1 MREYTKKMETTF
13 SSKQVA
19 EQTGLSVHTLRYYE
33 QMGLV
38 YGIQRDANGYRQYSE
53 SDIKWFQVIKHF
65 RDMGLPI
72 REMQQFSAM
81 NNSAADSARVRREFM
96 ETYRAKIVEQQQE
109 LERALRKVDGK
120 IEFFRNRERIESE
133 KYKKS

>member
-1 MREYTKKMETTF
+1 METTF

-38 YGIQRDANGYRQYSE
+38 YGIQRDDNGYRQYSE

-96 ETYRAKIVEQQQE
+96 ETYRARIVEQQQE
-109 LERALRKVDGK
+109 LERALRKVDDK

-133 KYKKS
+133 KQQTSTVKL